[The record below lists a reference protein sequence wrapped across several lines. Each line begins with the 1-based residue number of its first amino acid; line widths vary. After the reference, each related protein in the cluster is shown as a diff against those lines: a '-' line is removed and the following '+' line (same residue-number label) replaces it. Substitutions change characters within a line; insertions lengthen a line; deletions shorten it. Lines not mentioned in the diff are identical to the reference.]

1 MAEQLTIR
9 RFYRVAMCEPE
20 GVKTMNDRV
29 RKIPQALLNAAYS
42 EYEDFEDVEF
52 QYEEFLKEII
62 DKYTNELIIWSDD
75 IVKTKVS
82 DKHSESMVD
91 VYQDELSLIARK
103 RIVKIGRRIID
114 RIEKAAN
121 NGEIEF

>member
-1 MAEQLTIR
+1 
-9 RFYRVAMCEPE
+9 
-20 GVKTMNDRV
+20 MNDRV